1 MAVSLLGSAAH
12 QCARY
17 SKGDNPWL
25 TLSEASDD
33 KEAPISITEFRVL
46 AWTAANEKARELGW
60 IV

>member
-1 MAVSLLGSAAH
+1 MNEDILVEAGNGRIVVRLRGTSMRAV
-12 QCARY
+12 Y

-46 AWTAANEKARELGW
+46 A
-60 IV
+60 